1 MKIDLHCHSHYSDGK
16 HSPGFLVQLA
26 IENRVSHLA
35 ITDHD
40 CIAALTEA
48 EIELEKSTAALKLI
62 SGVEISCDWEGSEIH
77 VLGLWFDPKD
87 RHMGELLG
95 RQQDKRRR
103 RVLKMHELL
112 QSQGDYDLMAYL
124 NTLPCH
130 AVSRSHVADYLVDQ
144 GICKNRQKAFKTQLG
159 KGGRLYVEAH
169 WCALEQA
176 ITTINDGGG
185 IAVLAHPGRY
195 PLGKH
200 ALQSLVAAF
209 AGYGGE
215 AMEVSYGNIDPKTQR
230 RLADLAVS
238 KSLYASIGSD
248 FHDAAAHWTTIGK
261 APPLEN
267 GTRKNAIWAHPGWQ
281 S

>member
-1 MKIDLHCHSHYSDGK
+1 MKVDLHCHSHYSDGK
-16 HSPGFLVQLA
+16 HSPEFLVQLA
-26 IENRVSHLA
+26 IEKQVSHLA

-48 EIELEKSTAALKLI
+48 EAEVENSKAALTLI
-62 SGVEISCDWEGSEIH
+62 PGVEISCVWESSEIH
-77 VLGLWFDPKD
+77 VVGLLFNPSDQHLK
-87 RHMGELLG
+87 ELLDT
-95 RQQDKRRR
+95 QQNKRRR
-103 RVLKMHELL
+103 RVMKIHELL
-112 QSQGDYDLMAYL
+112 QSQGHYDLIAYL
-124 NTLPCH
+124 DTLPCH
-130 AVSRSHVADYLVDQ
+130 AYSRSHVADYLVNK

-159 KGGRLYVEAH
+159 KSGRLHVKAE

-176 ITTINDGGG
+176 IGCINEAGG

-200 ALQSLVAAF
+200 RLQSLVDAF
-209 AGYGGE
+209 AGHGGE
-215 AMEVSYGNIDPKTQR
+215 AMEVSYANIDPKTKYY
-230 RLADLAVS
+230 LTDLAAS

-261 APPLEN
+261 APPLDLSR
-267 GTRKNAIWAHPGWQ
+267 GKNAIWDHPRWH